1 MSGTTV
7 FFRLDRKLMAG
18 FLLAIASLGMA
29 GCTDGAKP
37 ALDPNQAAVEAVDAP
52 YRLGLSDR
60 VRVTTYNEPT
70 LTGEFQIGGTGTISF
85 PLIGEV
91 PAQGKTAAELDE
103 ALTTKLADG
112 YLRDP
117 RVAVEV
123 TTFRPFFILGEVERP
138 GRYPTAE
145 GMTIGRAVA
154 LAGGYTYRANR
165 KKVFVRRRGDNVER
179 EIASEA
185 DVAVAPGDILRIGER
200 YF

>member
-1 MSGTTV
+1 MPDKTASI
-7 FFRLDRKLMAG
+7 RLDHKLTTA
-18 FLLAIASLGMA
+18 LLVMVSIGTA
-29 GCTDGAKP
+29 GCTGGAKP
-37 ALDPNQAAVEAVDAP
+37 AFDPSQPAVETVDAP

-60 VRVTTYNEPT
+60 VRVTTYNEPN

-91 PAQGKTAAELDE
+91 PAQGKTATELQQ
-103 ALTTKLADG
+103 ALTTRLADG
-112 YLRDP
+112 YLRNP

-165 KKVFVRRRGDNVER
+165 NKVFIRRRGDNVER
-179 EIASEA
+179 EIDSES

>member
-1 MSGTTV
+1 MPGKKS
-7 FFRLDRKLMAG
+7 FMRLDPRLTIM
-18 FLLAIASLGMA
+18 AIASLGVA
-29 GCTDGAKP
+29 ACTGGAKP
-37 ALDPNQAAVEAVDAP
+37 ALDPNQPAVEAMVDTP

-60 VRVTTYNEPT
+60 VRITTHNEPT
-70 LTGEFQIGGTGTISF
+70 LTGEFQVGGTGTVSF

-91 PAQGKTAAELDE
+91 PAQGKTAAELE
-103 ALTTKLADG
+103 QALTARLRDG

-123 TTFRPFFILGEVERP
+123 TSFRPFFILGEVERP

-154 LAGGYTYRANR
+154 LAGGYTYRANK

-179 EIASEA
+179 EIDSEA

>member
-1 MSGTTV
+1 MPGKPV
-7 FFRLDRKLMAG
+7 FIRSHRKPVTA
-18 FLLAIASLGMA
+18 LLVIASLGVTACA
-29 GCTDGAKP
+29 GGAKP
-37 ALDPNQAAVEAVDAP
+37 PLDPGQPAVETVDSP

-60 VRVTTYNEPT
+60 VRVTTYNEPN

-91 PAQGKTAAELDE
+91 PAQGKTATELQQ
-103 ALTTKLADG
+103 ALTTRLADG

-165 KKVFVRRRGDNVER
+165 NKVFVRRRGDNVER
-179 EIASEA
+179 EVDSES

>member
-1 MSGTTV
+1 MPGKPV
-7 FFRLDRKLMAG
+7 FIRFHRKPVTA
-18 FLLAIASLGMA
+18 LLVIASLGVTACA
-29 GCTDGAKP
+29 GGTKP
-37 ALDPNQAAVEAVDAP
+37 PLDPSQPAVETIDSP

-60 VRVTTYNEPT
+60 VRVTTYNEPN

-91 PAQGKTAAELDE
+91 PAQGKTATELQQ
-103 ALTTKLADG
+103 ALTTRLADG

-165 KKVFVRRRGDNVER
+165 NKVFVRRRGDNVER
-179 EIASEA
+179 EVDSES

>member
-1 MSGTTV
+1 MPDKTASI
-7 FFRLDRKLMAG
+7 RLDHKLTTA
-18 FLLAIASLGMA
+18 LLVMVSISTA
-29 GCTDGAKP
+29 GCTGGTKP
-37 ALDPNQAAVEAVDAP
+37 AFDPSQPAVETVDAP

-60 VRVTTYNEPT
+60 VRVTTYNEPN

-91 PAQGKTAAELDE
+91 PAQGKTATELQQ
-103 ALTTKLADG
+103 ALTTRLADG
-112 YLRDP
+112 YLRNP

-165 KKVFVRRRGDNVER
+165 NKVFIRRRGDNVER
-179 EIASEA
+179 EIDSES

>member
-1 MSGTTV
+1 MPGRTIFT
-7 FFRLDRKLMAG
+7 RLDHRLRTA
-18 FLLAIASLGMA
+18 LLVIVSLGVAACA
-29 GCTDGAKP
+29 GGTKP
-37 ALDPNQAAVEAVDAP
+37 AFDPSQPAVEAVDSP

-60 VRVTTYNEPT
+60 VRVTTYNEPN

-91 PAQGKTAAELDE
+91 PAQGKTAAELQQ
-103 ALTTKLADG
+103 ALTTRLADG

-123 TTFRPFFILGEVERP
+123 TTFRPFFIMGEVERP

-145 GMTIGRAVA
+145 GMTIARAVA

-165 KKVFVRRRGDNVER
+165 NKVFVRRRGDSVER
-179 EIASEA
+179 EIDAES

>member
-1 MSGTTV
+1 MPGKKSLMRLNTKVTV
-7 FFRLDRKLMAG
+7 IV
-18 FLLAIASLGMA
+18 IASLGVA
-29 GCTDGAKP
+29 ACSGGAKP
-37 ALDPNQAAVEAVDAP
+37 ALDPNQPAVESVDAP

-60 VRVTTYNEPT
+60 VRVTTFNEPT
-70 LTGEFQIGGTGTISF
+70 LTGEFQIGGTGTINF

-103 ALTTKLADG
+103 ALTTRLADG

-145 GMTIGRAVA
+145 GMTIGRAIA
-154 LAGGYTYRANR
+154 LAGGYTYRAN
-165 KKVFVRRRGDNVER
+165 KNKVFIRRRGDNVER
-179 EIASEA
+179 EIASES
-185 DVAVAPGDILRIGER
+185 DIAVAPGDILRIGER